1 MAMAMTKHSVESC
14 AEFMT
19 EITVY
24 FFCPMVHLLLCS
36 LIWKETKLPTVVST
50 DDILVVCS
58 HRIACVY
65 HYLALSINESII
77 ISLIVELDITLGS
90 YWQPK

>member
-1 MAMAMTKHSVESC
+1 MAMTKHSVESC

-24 FFCPMVHLLLCS
+24 LFSLMVHLLLYS
-36 LIWKETKLPTVVST
+36 LIWKETNLPTVVST
-50 DDILVVCS
+50 DDILVYS

-77 ISLIVELDITLGS
+77 ISSLVELDITLGS
-90 YWQPK
+90 YWLPK